1 MPSEDA
7 RAAFLLSVACSA
19 CAACQ
24 YVNIV
29 IYVDQCQFQLH
40 VHVNV
45 NVNRRHLLQTRKLWK
60 PLHHSVVVF
69 QTCQLCLLPCLR
81 RCVVCLQIG
90 KLHELLSPHL
100 LRRLKKDVLKQLP
113 PKKEQIVR
121 VELSPLQK
129 DWYRGILT
137 KNFPNLT
144 SGRATLLHK
153 H

>member
-1 MPSEDA
+1 M
-7 RAAFLLSVACSA
+7 
-19 CAACQ
+19 
-24 YVNIV
+24 
-29 IYVDQCQFQLH
+29 
-40 VHVNV
+40 
-45 NVNRRHLLQTRKLWK
+45 
-60 PLHHSVVVF
+60 
-69 QTCQLCLLPCLR
+69 
-81 RCVVCLQIG
+81 VCLQIA

-144 SGRATLLHK
+144 NVQTSFPSACIATDSIACPFCLGFLAGNICCSEVETSH